1 MAAMEKI
8 GLFGGSFNPAHIG
21 HLRAA
26 VEAREALSL
35 DHVEFIPTARP
46 PHKAGEPILPFPLR
60 VRLLELAV
68 ADRPGFRVNLMEG
81 ARPGPSYTY
90 DTLVEYGAA
99 APLAELF
106 FLMGAGDLFNLPF
119 WHRGMELGSLANL
132 AIMSRQ
138 GEELSEI
145 EAFVA
150 ANAQALGASPLP
162 GKRGEWTLP
171 RGRRLIHL
179 DIPRL
184 DISASDIRQRWRRG
198 RSPAYLLPEAV
209 ERELEE
215 NREAVTAAW
224 GVNDE

>member
-8 GLFGGSFNPAHIG
+8 GLFGGSFNPVHIG

-35 DHVEFIPTARP
+35 DVVEFIPTARP
-46 PHKAGEPILPFPLR
+46 PHKAGEPILDFSLR

-90 DTLVEYGAA
+90 DTLVEYGSSAA
-99 APLAELF
+99 SAELF

-119 WHRGMELGSLANL
+119 WHRGMELGTLANL
-132 AIMSRQ
+132 AVMSRR
-138 GEELSEI
+138 GEELSDI

-150 ANAQALGASPLP
+150 ANAQALGARPLP
-162 GKRGEWTLP
+162 EQRGAWALP

-184 DISASDIRQRWRRG
+184 DISASDIRKRWRRG
-198 RSPAYLLPEAV
+198 CSPAYLLPEAV
-209 ERELEE
+209 ERELVA

-224 GVNDE
+224 GANVE